1 MLLLLV
7 MKFPNLLQVSL
18 LVCVASIFTGLQRA
32 TATPI
37 PLSMALPLTQNV
49 LQQPLTTQPER
60 IALLQ
65 TVSNAEL
72 RKYAQAIIEIEPLRV
87 EALQAIRSRVSGDV
101 PNLMCHQPGNM
112 DGLSADARR
121 IFVDYCD
128 QANSIVSKHG
138 LTMANFNRI
147 TAAVSSNP
155 QLRERL
161 QRQVNC
167 LQSGSC

>member
-7 MKFPNLLQVSL
+7 MKFPKLLQVSL
-18 LVCVASIFTGLQRA
+18 LVCSASIFTGLQRA

-37 PLSMALPLTQNV
+37 TVSMALPLTQNV
-49 LQQPLTTQPER
+49 LQQPLTVQPER

-72 RKYAQAIIEIEPLRV
+72 RKYALAIIEIEPLRV
-87 EALQAIRSRVSGDV
+87 EALQEIRSRVSGDL
-101 PNLMCHQPGNM
+101 PSLMCHQPGNM
-112 DGLSADARR
+112 NGLSADARQ
-121 IFVDYCD
+121 IFVNYCD
-128 QANSIVSKHG
+128 RANTIVSKHG

-155 QLRERL
+155 SLRERL

-167 LQSGSC
+167 LQNGSC